1 MADIPTN
8 IVKGSFSPLLS
19 VLTQKCFPTFLQQEQ
34 TDDFP
39 KLYVLDAFC
48 LTIPSLS
55 HLSLFT
61 FYYKNSKG
69 ESHIFNTLLR
79 SLIN

>member
-8 IVKGSFSPLLS
+8 IVKGSFGPLLS
-19 VLTQKCFPTFLQQEQ
+19 VLIQKCFPIFLQQEQ
-34 TDDFP
+34 TDNFP

-55 HLSLFT
+55 HFYLFT
-61 FYYKNSKG
+61 FCYKNPEG
-69 ESHIFNTLLR
+69 ESHISTLC
-79 SLIN
+79 SEA